1 MGLLHYIHKL
11 LILEDTSIIC
21 ERPQNM
27 WVLGDRI
34 DRQLGEDTS
43 DRYLHVKFN
52 DSVTNLRRAQIM
64 AQIESW
70 PEIDGVDEQDGFEG
84 AVRPYLDRKL
94 CGRWHLMILAKKL
107 WKEFPSEIDTV
118 HAAILPL
125 WGSPLR
131 PTLPPN

>member
-125 WGSPLR
+125 WGS
-131 PTLPPN
+131 